1 MDGCDLK
8 SVSDE
13 ALITLFHTAPLI
25 HQLES
30 IRIVRI
36 SKDLVIKG
44 GDDIRASEAAT
55 MDYAS
60 AMTDVLLPKVHRVVH
75 RDPDKIWGE
84 TCLIV
89 MDFIHGST
97 LQDCWETLN
106 EETRANIVNQV
117 AKYISS
123 LQAVQVAEPPGPIGG
138 RDKFQG
144 IWFSYYGAGP
154 FSTRKAL
161 EDWFNL
167 ALTIC
172 KSWGRCPQDSPPNKF
187 KTLCLV
193 HQDIFPRNLIL
204 HPSGQIWLIDWGNA
218 GLYPPAFERGA
229 LTWKE
234 SEYPDFVSRV
244 LDAIPSH
251 QQELKAL
258 SQSSAGLMT
267 AAVMQL

>member
-1 MDGCDLK
+1 MDGYDLK

-13 ALITLFHTAPLI
+13 ALITLFHTAPVI
-25 HQLES
+25 HQLGS

-44 GDDIRASEAAT
+44 GEDIRASEAAT

-89 MDFIHGST
+89 MDFIQGST
-97 LQDCWETLN
+97 LHDCWETLN

-154 FSTRKAL
+154 
-161 EDWFNL
+161 L
-167 ALTIC
+167 AHGKPWRIGSIWRSLFA
-172 KSWGRCPQDSPPNKF
+172 SHGVDVH
-187 KTLCLV
+187 KTLRP
-193 HQDIFPRNLIL
+193 INSKPSASFIRTFFPETSSSTHLGK
-204 HPSGQIWLIDWGNA
+204 SG
-218 GLYPPAFERGA
+218 
-229 LTWKE
+229 
-234 SEYPDFVSRV
+234 
-244 LDAIPSH
+244 
-251 QQELKAL
+251 
-258 SQSSAGLMT
+258 
-267 AAVMQL
+267 